1 MIYHQCCKFC
11 KRILT
16 IEEMAKHLKDLL
28 GLCNKCREAKRHA
41 DSFKDR
47 VEELGKEQED
57 VK

>member
-1 MIYHQCCKFC
+1 
-11 KRILT
+11 
-16 IEEMAKHLKDLL
+16 MAKHLKDLL